1 MIVMPIDPPTLQ
13 LDISEL
19 VDWLELTALF
29 SEFGIARID
38 SLMGSL
44 RQLSEE
50 QEEDIGE
57 EDRAIEE
64 IIDGIEAEV
73 EKRSRHL
80 EVTYPFKLGE
90 GAEELSIVEDWN
102 AEVYSFY
109 LVALIASHVTKSPI
123 LNTPPSEA
131 LITRLRNRV
140 FQILSTLALAGLA
153 NGPAVSVGWP
163 RVSGEALTDLLQR
176 ASEAGAGFTVRVPPG
191 QYIAPREKD
200 GGIDIIAWGREVE
213 PPPAILYFGQ
223 VASGRNWE
231 EKPVG
236 ENARTF
242 IDNYLHD
249 IMVGNHGH
257 ATIIP
262 FRIWDDRKWKSEHRV
277 HRALLERLRL
287 PAKAYRGL
295 ELSREGV
302 LVDEADQIGIV
313 INWLEEYRNEVLH

>member
-1 MIVMPIDPPTLQ
+1 MIAMPIDPPTLQ

-19 VDWLELTALF
+19 VDWLEFTALF
-29 SEFGIARID
+29 NEFGIARID

-64 IIDGIEAEV
+64 IIDGIEGEV
-73 EKRSRHL
+73 EKRSNHL
-80 EVTYPFKLGE
+80 GPTYPFKLEE

-102 AEVYSFY
+102 AEAYSFY
-109 LVALIASHVTKSPI
+109 LVALITSHVTKSPI
-123 LNTPPSEA
+123 LNTPPSVH

-176 ASEAGAGFTVRVPPG
+176 ASAAGAGFNVRVPPSE
-191 QYIAPREKD
+191 YVAPHEKD
-200 GGIDIIAWGREVE
+200 GGIDVIAWRHEIE

-236 ENARTF
+236 QNARTF
-242 IDNYLHD
+242 MDNYLHD
-249 IMVGNHGH
+249 VMVGNHAH

-262 FRIWDDRKWKSEHRV
+262 FRIWDERKWKSEHRE

-287 PAKAYRGL
+287 PANAYRGL
-295 ELSREGV
+295 ELSRQGIM
-302 LVDEADQIGIV
+302 VDEADQVETV
-313 INWLEEYRNEVLH
+313 INWLEDYRNEVLH